1 MRIQVITD
9 SSTNVPDSYL
19 AQLKIIEMPALVNF
33 GAESFLNKVEI
44 SAEEFYRRLAAA
56 DKLPTTAQPSPK
68 QFAAAYE
75 QAAAAGMQEAIVV
88 VVSGKMSGTL
98 NSAVV
103 AADDGAIHRAPLK
116 VHVWD
121 SLNAAMGAGWQAIA
135 AAEMARAGR
144 DSAAILSELTAI
156 RARMST
162 STTPA
167 TLRNLVAS
175 GRAPRLKGSI
185 GELLDIKPILA
196 MVDGMLEPVCQAR
209 GRRKAVAE
217 VVNRTAEALGD
228 RPARVAVAHANVL
241 EEAERLAETV
251 RGRMNVTELVITEL
265 GPVLATL
272 AGPGIIALCAYTV
285 QAR

>member
-9 SSTNVPDSYL
+9 SSTNVPDAYL
-19 AQLKIIEMPALVNF
+19 ARLGIVELPALVNF
-33 GAESFLNKVEI
+33 GAESFLNKVEL

-56 DKLPTTAQPSPK
+56 EKLPTTAQPSPK

-75 QAAAAGMQEAIVV
+75 QAAAAGMEEAIVV

-103 AADDGAIHRAPLK
+103 AAENAPLK
-116 VHVWD
+116 VHMWD

-135 AAEMARAGR
+135 AAEMAQAGR
-144 DSAAILSELTAI
+144 DSAAILAELAAI

-162 STTPA
+162 YTTPA
-167 TLRNLVAS
+167 TLRNLMAS

-185 GELLDIKPILA
+185 GELLDIKPVLA
-196 MVDGMLEPVCQAR
+196 MVDGTLDPVGQAR
-209 GRRKAVAE
+209 GRRKALA
-217 VVNRTAEALGD
+217 VVVDRTVEAVGD
-228 RPARVAVAHANVL
+228 RPARVAVAHANAL

-251 RGRMNVTELVITEL
+251 RGRLNVAELVITEL

-272 AGPGIIALCAYTV
+272 AGPGIMAVCAYTV
-285 QAR
+285 

>member
-9 SSTNVPDSYL
+9 SSTNVPDAYL
-19 AQLKIIEMPALVNF
+19 ARLKIIEMPALVNF
-33 GAESFLNKVEI
+33 GAESFLNKVEL

-75 QAAAAGMQEAIVV
+75 QAAAAGLEEAIVV

-103 AADDGAIHRAPLK
+103 AAENAPIK
-116 VHVWD
+116 VHMWD
-121 SLNAAMGAGWQAIA
+121 SMNAAMGAGWQAIA
-135 AAEMARAGR
+135 AAEMAHAGR
-144 DSAAILSELTAI
+144 DSAAILAELAAI

-162 STTPA
+162 YTTPA
-167 TLRNLVAS
+167 TLRNLMAS

-185 GELLDIKPILA
+185 GELLDIKPVLA
-196 MVDGMLEPVCQAR
+196 MVDGTLDPVGQAR
-209 GRRKAVAE
+209 GRRKALAAIVD
-217 VVNRTAEALGD
+217 RTVEAVGD
-228 RPARVAVAHANVL
+228 RPARVAVAHANAL
-241 EEAERLAETV
+241 AEAERLAETV
-251 RGRMNVTELVITEL
+251 RGRLNVAELVITEL

-272 AGPGIIALCAYTV
+272 AGPGIMAVCAYTV
-285 QAR
+285 